1 MSGILTAS
9 TGIISSNSIVTSG
22 LSLYLTAYAYTSG
35 STWLDQSGNGN
46 NGTLVN
52 SPVYTTIS
60 GVKTFA
66 FDGTSNR
73 VSFTYQTPI
82 QTSST
87 AFTWCAWVRANRN
100 FDGDL
105 IMGYRGGAG
114 PPPFAKMQT
123 QKMEFYPAEVF
134 ALVPLTTWIMLTG
147 IYNGPGTSGG
157 SNLQWYHNNASV
169 GLRDA
174 DDPILNG
181 STMPFNVGGDA
192 VANEYFQGYIS
203 AVAVYNR
210 ALTSSEVTQNYNATK
225 SRYGLT

>member
-9 TGIISSNSIVTSG
+9 SGIISSGGIVSSG

-35 STWLDQSGNGN
+35 VTWIDQSGNGN

-52 SPVYTTIS
+52 GPAFQNNIA
-60 GVKTFA
+60 GVKCFG
-66 FDGTSNR
+66 FDGVDDR

-87 AFTWCAWVRANRN
+87 AFTWQAWVRCNRN
-100 FDGDL
+100 VDSDI

-114 PPPFAKMQT
+114 PPPFAKMT
-123 QKMEFYPAEVF
+123 SQKMEFYPAEVF
-134 ALVPLTTWIMLTG
+134 YVQATNTWLLMTG
-147 IYNGPGTSGG
+147 IYNGTGTSGG
-157 SNLQWYHNNASV
+157 TNLQWYLNNTSV

-192 VANEYFQGYIS
+192 VAGEFFQGYIS

-210 ALTSSEVTQNYNATK
+210 ALSSTEVTQNYNATK
-225 SRYGLT
+225 STYGF

>member
-9 TGIISSNSIVTSG
+9 SGIISSGGIVSSG

-35 STWLDQSGNGN
+35 VTWIDQSGNGN

-52 SPVYTTIS
+52 GPAFTTIS
-60 GVKTFA
+60 GVKCFG
-66 FDGTSNR
+66 FDGVDDR
-73 VSFTYQTPI
+73 VSFTYQLPI

-87 AFTWCAWVRANRN
+87 AFTWQAWVRCNRN
-100 FDGDL
+100 TDSDI

-114 PPPFAKMQT
+114 PPPFAKMT
-123 QKMEFYPAEVF
+123 SQKMEFYPAEVF
-134 ALVPLTTWIMLTG
+134 YVQAKDTWLLMTG
-147 IYNGPGTSGG
+147 IYNGAGTSAGT
-157 SNLQWYHNNASV
+157 NLQWYLNNTSV

-174 DDPILNG
+174 DNPTLNS

-192 VANEYFQGYIS
+192 VASEFFQGYIS

-210 ALTSSEVTQNYNATK
+210 ALSSTEVTQNYNATK
-225 SRYGLT
+225 STYGF

>member
-9 TGIISSNSIVTSG
+9 SGIISSGDIVSSG

-35 STWLDQSGNGN
+35 STWIDQSGNGN

-52 SPVYTTIS
+52 SPAYTTIS
-60 GVKTFA
+60 GVKTFT
-66 FDGTSNR
+66 FNGTSNQ
-73 VSFTYQTPI
+73 VSFTYQLPI

-87 AFTWCAWVRANRN
+87 AFTWCAWIRANRN

-105 IMGYRGGAG
+105 IMGYRGGVG
-114 PPPFAKMQT
+114 PPPFAKMTT

-134 ALVPLTTWIMLTG
+134 SPPPTATWIMLTG
-147 IYNGPGTSGG
+147 IYNGAGTSGG
-157 SNLQWYHNNASV
+157 TNLQWYHNNASV

-181 STMPFNVGGDA
+181 SAMPFNVGGDA
-192 VANEYFQGYIS
+192 VANEWFQGYIS

-210 ALTSSEVTQNYNATK
+210 ALSSTEVTQNYNATK
-225 SRYGLT
+225 SRYGF

>member
-9 TGIISSNSIVTSG
+9 SGIISSGGIVSSG

-35 STWLDQSGNGN
+35 VTWIDQSGNGN

-52 SPVYTTIS
+52 GPAFTTIS
-60 GVKTFA
+60 GVKCFG
-66 FDGTSNR
+66 FDGVDDR
-73 VSFTYQTPI
+73 VSFTYQLPI

-87 AFTWCAWVRANRN
+87 AFTWQAWVRCNRN
-100 FDGDL
+100 TDSDI

-114 PPPFAKMQT
+114 PPPFAKMT
-123 QKMEFYPAEVF
+123 SQKMEFYPAEVF
-134 ALVPLTTWIMLTG
+134 YVQAKDTWLLMTG
-147 IYNGPGTSGG
+147 IYNGAGTSAGT
-157 SNLQWYHNNASV
+157 NLQWYLNNTSV

-174 DDPILNG
+174 DNPILNS

-192 VANEYFQGYIS
+192 VAGEYFQGYIS

-210 ALTSSEVTQNYNATK
+210 ALSSTEVTQNYNATK
-225 SRYGLT
+225 STYGF